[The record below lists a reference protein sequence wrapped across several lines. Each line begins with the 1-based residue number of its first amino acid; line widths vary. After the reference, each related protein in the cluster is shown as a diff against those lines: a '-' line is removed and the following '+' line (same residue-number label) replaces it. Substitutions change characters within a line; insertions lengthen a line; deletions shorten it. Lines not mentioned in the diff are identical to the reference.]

1 MKGHGVNRLNRRSRV
16 KLLSLLLAAI
26 VVPSSTASAASG
38 STTRIGTTGARII
51 FAGDSPAIS
60 GNGRFVAFVSSASDL
75 VPGDS
80 NRFADVF
87 VHDRD
92 TGATSRV
99 SVDSADVQANS
110 SSTGPAIS
118 ADGRF
123 VAFGS
128 TASNLVADDTN
139 GANDIFVHDRQ
150 TGDTTR
156 VTVNSAG
163 VQANSSSVGPAISA
177 DGRFVAFGSTASNL
191 VADDTNGTTDVFVR
205 DRQAGET
212 KRLSVDSAGLEAN
225 SLSLHYAISADG
237 RFVAFDSAASNL
249 VAGDTNRPFD
259 VFVHDRHT
267 GQTSRVSVDSAGVEG
282 SSASGGLLSG
292 GLAISADGR
301 FVAFG
306 STASNLVADDTNST
320 EDLFVHDRQAGETRR
335 VSVDSAGREA
345 NNFSVGP
352 ALSADGRFVA
362 FESMA
367 SNLVAADTNETGDI
381 IVHDRQRHETTRV
394 SVASTGLEANSFSL
408 GAAISADGRFVAFHS
423 AASNLVPGDTNGFID
438 VFLNDRFSDT
448 SPPTL
453 VLPPATTIEATGPA
467 GAIATYTVSATDDQ
481 DPNPTVVCSPPSGS
495 TFALGSTS
503 LTCTATDAAGNS
515 VTGSFLVQVV
525 DTTSPTLSLPGTLTV
540 NATSPAGAVVTF
552 GAAATDLVG
561 PTALTCS
568 HASGS
573 TFPIGT
579 TRVVCIATDA
589 SGNAASGT
597 FDVTVLSA
605 TQQIDNIVTQVKAVN
620 AKEGV
625 ADSLD
630 AKLQNVLAAL
640 SSAKAGDKVSA
651 CNKLDSF
658 INEVRAQTGPGKSLT
673 QADAD
678 WLIADAQRI
687 KNVVGCP

>member
-225 SLSLHYAISADG
+225 SLSLHY
-237 RFVAFDSAASNL
+237 
-249 VAGDTNRPFD
+249 
-259 VFVHDRHT
+259 
-267 GQTSRVSVDSAGVEG
+267 
-282 SSASGGLLSG
+282 
-292 GLAISADGR
+292 AISADGR